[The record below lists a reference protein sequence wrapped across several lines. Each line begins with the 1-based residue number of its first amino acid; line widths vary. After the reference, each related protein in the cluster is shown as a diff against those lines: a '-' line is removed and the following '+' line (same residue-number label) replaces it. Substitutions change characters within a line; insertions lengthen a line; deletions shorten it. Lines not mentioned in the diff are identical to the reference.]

1 MNVILDPLRGDFGLI
16 DAAELILVGAG
27 CGAVGFWIVQFGRAF
42 LAESL
47 THALLPGLVVASL
60 LGASLVAGALAGVL
74 VAYVAALAVARA
86 PRTSPAAATSI
97 TVTLLVAL
105 GALIASTGGR
115 GSAVFEN
122 LLFGDPVAVSNADVA
137 IGALLLLA
145 LATALWLLHERFAA
159 LAFDPAAAASLG
171 VSPDRVRAA
180 LLLVVVSAVAIAVNV
195 SGSLPALALLTGPA
209 VAGSTF
215 ARWTGR
221 AVLWSAA
228 IGAGCGI
235 GGLYLSYYADWPAG
249 ASVAIACSAAAAA
262 AAAAPIATRVATW
275 RSGRAASA

>member
-1 MNVILDPLRGDFGLI
+1 MDVMLDPLRGDFGLI
-16 DAAELILVGAG
+16 DGAELILVGAG

-60 LGASLVAGALAGVL
+60 LGASLVVGALAGVL
-74 VAYVAALAVARA
+74 VAYIVALAVARA
-86 PRTSPAAATSI
+86 PRTSPAAATSVS
-97 TVTLLVAL
+97 VTLLVAL
-105 GALIASTGGR
+105 GALIASAGGR

-145 LATALWLLHERFAA
+145 MAAALWLLHERFGA
-159 LAFDPAAAASLG
+159 LAFDPGAAAWLG
-171 VSPDRVRAA
+171 VSPGRVQAA

-209 VAGSTF
+209 VAGTAL
-215 ARWTGR
+215 ARRIGR
-221 AVLWSAA
+221 AVLWSAL

-249 ASVAIACSAAAAA
+249 ASVAIACSAAAMVG
-262 AAAAPIATRVATW
+262 AAAPVVMRVAAG
-275 RSGRAASA
+275 RPARAASA

>member
-1 MNVILDPLRGDFGLI
+1 MSVLLDPLRGDFGLI

-27 CGAVGFWIVQFGRAF
+27 CGAVGIWIVQFGRAF

-60 LGASLVAGALAGVL
+60 LGASLVAGALVGVL
-74 VAYVAALAVARA
+74 AAYVVALGVARA
-86 PRTSPAAATSI
+86 PRTSASAATSI
-97 TVTLLVAL
+97 SVTLLVAL
-105 GALIASTGGR
+105 GALAASTGAR

-137 IGALLLLA
+137 IGALLLLGMA
-145 LATALWLLHERFAA
+145 VALWLLHERFGA
-159 LAFDPAAAASLG
+159 LAFDPAAATWLG
-171 VSPDRVRAA
+171 ISPGRVQAA

-209 VAGSTF
+209 VAGSALT
-215 ARWTGR
+215 RRIGR
-221 AVLWSAA
+221 SVLWSAL

-249 ASVAIACSAAAAA
+249 ASVAIACSAAAVVGAA
-262 AAAAPIATRVATW
+262 VPVLVRAVAG
-275 RSGRAASA
+275 RSRRAASA